1 LKEFP
6 GRWSEWIK
14 QVVQGGRVS
23 IDVNIEQGKYFRT
36 FKGLT
41 QEDPL
46 STLLF
51 NLVLDA
57 LSALLE
63 GG

>member
-1 LKEFP
+1 
-6 GRWSEWIK
+6 
-14 QVVQGGRVS
+14 
-23 IDVNIEQGKYFRT
+23 
-36 FKGLT
+36 
-41 QEDPL
+41 L

-63 GG
+63 GASRNDRLSGLVLHVVDSGLTHL